1 MNFKILQV
9 PYKTKEKQ
17 EVLLHRD
24 MDENGELSDVKI
36 KAFIRPDELWHEEL
50 IQFENEAA
58 AKRFIKDFSQEAAQ
72 EFVERFVI

>member
-1 MNFKILQV
+1 MNFRILQV

-24 MDENGELSDVKI
+24 MDENCEMSDVKI

-50 IQFENEAA
+50 IQYENEIHQ
-58 AKRFIKDFSQEAAQ
+58 RFLSRSCSRIC
-72 EFVERFVI
+72 